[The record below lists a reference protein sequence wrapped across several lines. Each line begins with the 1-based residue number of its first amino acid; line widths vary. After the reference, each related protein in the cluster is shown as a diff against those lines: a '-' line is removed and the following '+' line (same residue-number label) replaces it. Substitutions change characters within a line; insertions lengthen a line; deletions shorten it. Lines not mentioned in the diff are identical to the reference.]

1 MVLKRRINI
10 WGFLFPVLLHKLPDE
25 LVLVE
30 LLLECLEPVLGD
42 TSFFIFISESF
53 KCAVPSSKLSKH
65 WTGILSVQS
74 GLSLYWYRSC
84 LETFQ
89 YHMSHIRGFLCML
102 LQLSVLAKCLYCW
115 MCAVVCVRTDPGVSL
130 IALQT
135 EPYNYSTS
143 QLL

>member
-42 TSFFIFISESF
+42 TSFFFLISESF

-65 WTGILSVQS
+65 
-74 GLSLYWYRSC
+74 
-84 LETFQ
+84 
-89 YHMSHIRGFLCML
+89 
-102 LQLSVLAKCLYCW
+102 
-115 MCAVVCVRTDPGVSL
+115 
-130 IALQT
+130 
-135 EPYNYSTS
+135 
-143 QLL
+143 